1 MKSMIAVYE
10 KHRHMKQLQ
19 LVAAAVVV
27 VVVDVDT
34 DAEVDDEVGRTGK
47 DCWVINCGGACIGG

>member
-27 VVVDVDT
+27 VVVSVIIINSIVT
-34 DAEVDDEVGRTGK
+34 KMA
-47 DCWVINCGGACIGG
+47 DCLDCFRSC